1 MTSMPHA
8 APTRKQDAPKEV
20 AASSGAFPAPESLPR
35 PQCNDLCGHSIDALE
50 LCAAEESGNCY
61 VFHSP
66 QSCEGPG
73 NVIDCN
79 MGHPVRQWMDEGM
92 KVPMCT
98 ARPCWKSISIQTM
111 EYKNRLHKIQINM
124 PDIIH
129 LDEKN
134 KMVRVEPMVSIGKLN
149 DFLIRRGWTL
159 PVVPELDD
167 LTIGGLV
174 MGGGIESTSHKYG
187 LFQYICRAFEMVTAD
202 GSVVWTDEDND
213 PEYFC
218 AIPFS
223 YGTVGFLTAVDL
235 DIIPYKPYIKL
246 TYKPVYSL
254 DEVVDEFTRVTN
266 DPKVE
271 SVEGIMYNL
280 NEGVIMNGVF
290 TDDYEPEKLNQLG
303 KWYSPWFYKHVETY
317 LKDKKEGVEYIPT
330 IDFYHRQNN
339 AFFWL
344 MAYIIPFANNPLF
357 RYLFGWSMPPKFSLL
372 KWLRKNLV
380 PKEQNEN
387 FVCQDFGYELSALK
401 ASLKFV
407 DEQTKVYPIWLCP
420 TRHCIPEGL
429 EYLSLFKRES
439 VHVDVGIYGFSPIE
453 GFEPEAYF
461 GYDLSALKASL
472 KFVDEQTKVY
482 PIWLCPTRHCIP
494 EGLEYLSPFKR
505 ESVHVDIGIY
515 GISPIE
521 GFEPEA
527 CQRRM
532 ERDAIDNG
540 CYVALYAETQLTRSD
555 FDEMFEFNLRNYDK
569 LRKRMN
575 CEKAFPH
582 VYEKISK
589 LGRS

>member
-1 MTSMPHA
+1 MSKLITYLVQHHFWIFAIWVVPMSVIYDLFYLA
-8 APTRKQDAPKEV
+8 YTRMAYLFGPSFVKHEEKVKNVQKQ
-20 AASSGAFPAPESLPR
+20 
-35 PQCNDLCGHSIDALE
+35 
-50 LCAAEESGNCY
+50 
-61 VFHSP
+61 
-66 QSCEGPG
+66 
-73 NVIDCN
+73 
-79 MGHPVRQWMDEGM
+79 VRQWMDEGSQT
-92 KVPMCT
+92 PMCT
-98 ARPCWKSISIQTM
+98 ARPCWKSISLQTM
-111 EYKNRLHKIQINM
+111 NYKNRMHKIQINM

-129 LDEKN
+129 LDEEKRL
-134 KMVRVEPMVSIGKLN
+134 VRVEPMVSIGQLN
-149 DFLIRRGWTL
+149 DFLISRGWTL

-187 LFQYICRAFEMVTAD
+187 LFQYICKAFEMITAD
-202 GSVVWTDEDND
+202 GSVVWTDKDND

-223 YGTVGFLTAVDL
+223 YGTLGFLTAVDL

-246 TYKPVYSL
+246 SYEPVYSL
-254 DEVVDEFTRVTN
+254 DEVVAEFTRVTN
-266 DPKVE
+266 DSNVE
-271 SVEGIMYNL
+271 SVEGIMFNL

-290 TDDYEPEKLNQLG
+290 TDECEPDKLNYLA

-317 LKDKKEGVEYIPT
+317 LTKRQNGVEYIPT
-330 IDFYHRQNN
+330 IDFYHRQNK

-344 MAYIIPFANNPLF
+344 MPYIIPFANNVVF

-387 FVCQDFGYELSALK
+387 FVCQDFGYELEKLQD
-401 ASLKFV
+401 SLKFV

-420 TRHCIPEGL
+420 TRHCVPEGL
-429 EYLSLFKRES
+429 EYLNLFKREA
-439 VHVDVGIYGFSPIE
+439 VHVDVGIYGFSPIK
-453 GFEPEAYF
+453 GFKPEATQ
-461 GYDLSALKASL
+461 K
-472 KFVDEQTKVY
+472 
-482 PIWLCPTRHCIP
+482 
-494 EGLEYLSPFKR
+494 
-505 ESVHVDIGIY
+505 
-515 GISPIE
+515 
-521 GFEPEA
+521 
-527 CQRRM
+527 RM
-532 ERDAIDNG
+532 ERHAIDNG

-569 LRKRMN
+569 IRKRMN